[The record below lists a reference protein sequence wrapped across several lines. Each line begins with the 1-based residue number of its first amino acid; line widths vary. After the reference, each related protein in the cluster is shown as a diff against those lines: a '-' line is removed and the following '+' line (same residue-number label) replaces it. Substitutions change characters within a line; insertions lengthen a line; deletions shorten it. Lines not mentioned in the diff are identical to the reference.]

1 MHMTTHETMA
11 NCCDA
16 HGDAA
21 HAAAHAD
28 AHADAADA
36 ADAAM
41 REAWCGDARGMALRC
56 ERHGAVMREA
66 WCCDAM

>member
-16 HGDAA
+16 A

-28 AHADAADA
+28 VHAADADA

-41 REAWCGDARGMALRC
+41 REAWCCDARGMVLRC
-56 ERHGAVMREA
+56 DVRT
-66 WCCDAM
+66 